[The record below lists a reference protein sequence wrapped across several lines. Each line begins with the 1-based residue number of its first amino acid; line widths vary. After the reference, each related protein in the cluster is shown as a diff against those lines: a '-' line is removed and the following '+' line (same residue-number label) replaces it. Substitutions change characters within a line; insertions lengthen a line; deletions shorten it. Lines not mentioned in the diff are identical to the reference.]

1 MPAGTCRTLED
12 IVQSAGNIV
21 DFLRNNPT
29 GAYVFVNVPRE
40 FTNWIEEQESWRQTV
55 AFFDQTHHMEDLYI
69 RGPDAVKLLSRLGV
83 NSFRNFE
90 PGMAK
95 HLYVCN
101 ERGYVIGDAV
111 LFYLETELLQ
121 LVGRP
126 MAHNWV
132 QFHGEKDGYRVE
144 FERDERSAVN
154 PRGRRKMYRFQ
165 LQGPNATPLLE
176 KLNGGPLPEI
186 KFFHMGWISI
196 AGRRVRALHHGMAGV
211 AGLEIFGPW
220 EEREE
225 VRGAILEAGKE
236 FGLRQV
242 GTRAYPTNTLESAWI
257 STALPAIYTREDLRA
272 YREWLPA
279 TSFEATG
286 SLGGSFYSKNVEDYY
301 LTPFDLGAGRIV
313 RFDHEFVGRQALE
326 EMAREP
332 RRTKVTLV
340 WNPEDVLRAI
350 GTLFQKGPRAKY
362 MEFPLSNYAVWPYD
376 KVLSENGDVIGF
388 SKYTGYSANERAV
401 LSLGVVDV
409 RYSQPGTQ
417 VVVVWGEEGGGTRKP
432 AVERHTQVEIRA
444 TVGPAPYS
452 EPARQYRAMVR
463 TR

>member
-1 MPAGTCRTLED
+1 MPAGTHRTLED
-12 IVQSAGNIV
+12 IVKSVGNIV
-21 DFLRNNPT
+21 DFLRNNST

-69 RGPDAVKLLSRLGV
+69 RGPDAVKLLEHLGV
-83 NSFRNFE
+83 NRFRGFE

-101 ERGYVIGDAV
+101 ERGYIVGDAV
-111 LFYLETELLQ
+111 LFYLEPELLQ

-132 QFHGEKDGYRVE
+132 QFHGEKGGYLVE

-154 PRGRRKMYRFQ
+154 PRGRRKVYRYQ
-165 LQGPNATPLLE
+165 LQGPNAISLLE

-186 KFFHMGWISI
+186 PFFHMGWITI

-225 VRGAILEAGKE
+225 VREAILEAGKE

-242 GTRAYPTNTLESAWI
+242 GTRAYPTNTLESGWI
-257 STALPAIYTREDLRA
+257 STALPAIYTGEDLRG

-286 SLGGSFYSKNVEDYY
+286 SLGGSFDSKNVEDYY
-301 LTPFDLGAGRIV
+301 LTPFDLGAGRLV
-313 RFDHEFVGRQALE
+313 RFDHEFVGRKALE
-326 EMAREP
+326 EMAKEP

-350 GTLFQKGPRAKY
+350 GTLFQKGARAKY
-362 MEFPLSNYAVWPYD
+362 MEFPLANYAVWPYD
-376 KVLSENGDVIGF
+376 KVLDEHGDVIGF

-417 VVVVWGEEGGGTRKP
+417 VTVVWGEAGGGTRKP
-432 AVERHTQVEIRA
+432 AVERHAQVEIRA
-444 TVGPAPYS
+444 TVGPTPYS
-452 EPARQYRAMVR
+452 EAARQYRARVGIR
-463 TR
+463 